1 MCLYAMV
8 FCQIFQCIR
17 NLHNSFYYA
26 KKKISH
32 CLALQKPQLSK
43 LSTARV
49 FLEHLCVLHPKAVGI
64 IPFLPKLFQPL
75 LLNFTVVRSIFFM
88 LKRCLTVIHSLFRT
102 PCLRSDLP
110 RLSLRTYCRRPAC
123 AREQSRTILFQN
135 IV

>member
-88 LKRCLTVIHSLFRT
+88 LKRCLTVIHSLFFHSSHT
-102 PCLRSDLP
+102 MPAIRSSSAIPTDSLP
-110 RLSLRTYCRRPAC
+110 STSLRA
-123 AREQSRTILFQN
+123 
-135 IV
+135 